1 MLPRIY
7 NLSDTERLDWLR
19 LSRTEHVG
27 PIVFRQLVARFGS
40 ARAALDALPE
50 LARQGG
56 RAHPVKPYPRVAAER
71 EVAELAWHRGRFV
84 ACGEPDYPA
93 PLAALDDAPP
103 LISLIGDAA
112 ILARPAIAIVGARNA
127 SANGRRFAEDL
138 ARDLGQRGFVVVSG
152 LARGIDSAAH
162 RGSLASG
169 TVGVVAGGA
178 DVVYPPENE
187 GLQHAIGERGA
198 VVAELAPGTQP
209 QARHFPRR
217 NRIIAGLSLGVV
229 VVEAAIRSGSLIT
242 ARFALEQGRQ
252 VMAVPGSPLDPRCH
266 GTNHLI
272 RQGAAL
278 IESAD
283 DVTAALEGMTALLP
297 AAPPARF
304 IPPPPAD
311 GAADD
316 GLAAARRA
324 VVEQLGPTAVAVDEL
339 LRQCH
344 LSAAAV
350 STVLLELE
358 LAGRL
363 ERHPGNRVCLVSA
376 GD

>member
-1 MLPRIY
+1 MLPQIY
-7 NLSDTERLDWLR
+7 NLSDTARLDWLR
-19 LSRTEHVG
+19 LSRTDHVG

-56 RAHPVKPYPRVAAER
+56 RARPVTPYPRVAAER
-71 EVAELAWHRGRFV
+71 EVAELARHRGRFI
-84 ACGEPDYPA
+84 ACGEPDYPV

-112 ILARPAIAIVGARNA
+112 MLARPAIAIVGARNA

-178 DVVYPPENE
+178 DVVYPPE
-187 GLQHAIGERGA
+187 RGA
-198 VVAELAPGTQP
+198 VIAELPPGTQP

-229 VVEAAIRSGSLIT
+229 VVEAAMRSGSLIT
-242 ARFALEQGRQ
+242 VRFALEQGRQ

-283 DVTAALEGMTALLP
+283 DVTAALEGMTAPLP
-297 AAPPARF
+297 AAPPGR
-304 IPPPPAD
+304 IMPPPPAD

-344 LSAAAV
+344 LSAASV

-376 GD
+376 SD